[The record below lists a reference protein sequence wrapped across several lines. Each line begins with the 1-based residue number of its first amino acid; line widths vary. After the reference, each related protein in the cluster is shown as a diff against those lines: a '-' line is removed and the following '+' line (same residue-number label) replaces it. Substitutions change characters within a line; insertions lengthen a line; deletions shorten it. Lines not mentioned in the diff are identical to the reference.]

1 MATSLRITLL
11 SGEEATVS
19 IEPSSALLDVRK
31 LAEDKLGKKIQS
43 LVDKDS
49 RTLDDKQTI
58 LEAGLKDGDTLTAV
72 VEDIL
77 EQIKKS
83 FNPKHHIVTGS
94 SRHGDWVLI
103 HAVDNQ
109 DRKEEDYHNCFLF
122 HLPSWK
128 PGATPVKKTG
138 WTDNMCMGVRDDGSK
153 LEFGPEDTLLE
164 KEAGWGKVVETIE
177 LKSLLP

>member
-19 IEPSSALLDVRK
+19 IEPSTALLDVRK
-31 LAEDKLGKKIQS
+31 LAEEKLGKQIKS

-49 RTLDDKQTI
+49 QTLDDKQTI
-58 LEAGLKDGDTLTAV
+58 MEAGLKDGDTLSAV
-72 VEDIL
+72 VANTVE
-77 EQIKKS
+77 EIKKS
-83 FNPKHHIVTGS
+83 FNPEQLIVTGS

-103 HAVDNQ
+103 HACENQ
-109 DRKEEDYHNCFLF
+109 SRKEEDYHNCYLF

-128 PGATPVKKTG
+128 PGAAPVKKTS
-138 WTDNMCMGVRDDGSK
+138 WTDNGCMGVRDDGTK
-153 LEFGPEDTLLE
+153 LQFGPEDTLVE
-164 KEAGWGKVVETIE
+164 KDAGFGKVWETFE